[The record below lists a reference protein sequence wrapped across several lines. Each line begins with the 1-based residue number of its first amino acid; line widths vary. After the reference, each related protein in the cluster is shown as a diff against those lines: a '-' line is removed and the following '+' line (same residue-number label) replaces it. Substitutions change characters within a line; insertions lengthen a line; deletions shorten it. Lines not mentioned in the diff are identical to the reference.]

1 MANRTSLSKVIEE
14 NLDYLVCFACFQ
26 LGNKAEAEDA
36 VYEAVLRLLEK
47 DMSAINPGSLRLY
60 LFRMVYNLC
69 TDRRRAGATSRIPV
83 ESVDVED
90 DTEAALDMEEAD
102 RINAFLNEL
111 PEREAEIIRMNVI
124 DGLTFV
130 EIGRILAI
138 PSSTAKSRYR
148 TGMERLRNRL
158 KDCKI

>member
-14 NLDYLVCFACFQ
+14 NLDYLVRFACFR

-47 DMSAINPGSLRLY
+47 DMSTINPGSLRLY

-102 RINAFLNEL
+102 RINACLDEL

-130 EIGRILAI
+130 EISRILAI

-148 TGMERLRNRL
+148 AGMERLRNRL
-158 KDCKI
+158 NNSKM